1 MDTVVIAGKEYNELG
16 VLKERD
22 EYIRLEA
29 VDLCFALKKLIHDK
43 SALVRAAVA
52 RKKVGHEFLVK
63 DKSWR
68 VRATVAKYADQK
80 NILDLLVT
88 DNNEFV
94 RFVVVKRGHGLNSF
108 IHDADDE
115 IASIARYQLQNDER
129 ASLA

>member
-129 ASLA
+129 AGLA

>member
-1 MDTVVIAGKEYNELG
+1 MDTVVIAGREYSELG

-108 IHDADDE
+108 IHDSDEE